1 MRLLNIG
8 AFIGSQELS
17 FIHSVDKNVFNRSIA
32 CSDKTIASRKYSW
45 KVLCFFESSNVV
57 VEINVNGTEKSKYL
71 FLQRR
76 QELRARACK
85 GNVQ

>member
-57 VEINVNGTEKSKYL
+57 VEINVNGTEKSKFL
-71 FLQRR
+71 FLQRCH
-76 QELRARACK
+76 ELHPRAC
-85 GNVQ
+85 

>member
-1 MRLLNIG
+1 MG

-32 CSDKTIASRKYSW
+32 YSDKDNSKQEIFVKGIM
-45 KVLCFFESSNVV
+45 LFESSNVV
-57 VEINVNGTEKSKYL
+57 VEVNVNGTKKSKYL

-85 GNVQ
+85 RNAQ

>member
-57 VEINVNGTEKSKYL
+57 VEINVNGTEKSKFL
-71 FLQRR
+71 FLQRCH
-76 QELRARACK
+76 ELRPRACE